1 LVSLG
6 AIAEF
11 GYCTVSPMGLTLHP
25 TVAKAILAL
34 GAENCIIISDQ
45 DSGITMPHEALRS
58 LRRGCSNRSSRRRRG
73 YPHRR
78 NPAKLLGIPLHLN
91 TNSQKFQVMYYRAH
105 HQPVL
110 SVKPDTFW
118 KVTNPAYIAGGT
130 DLMVQLRERQ
140 GRLKS
145 LLDISS
151 IPELK
156 QIRQAGSEIF
166 IGAAVTFQEIIDSQ
180 LLRREAP
187 LLVHAAQQT
196 GAAQIQHMG
205 TIGGN
210 IANASPAGD
219 TLPSL
224 YILDA
229 SLVLVSEK
237 GERSIPISEFICGV
251 RKTALQPELIKEICF
266 SRLPAA
272 QRRLFSNTV
281 YAKARPSRSSG
292 SCRHRNQGE
301 AIHSARIALGA
312 VAPAISVVQKQSLS
326 GWKVSL
332 RRCL

>member
-1 LVSLG
+1 
-6 AIAEF
+6 
-11 GYCTVSPMGLTLHP
+11 
-25 TVAKAILAL
+25 
-34 GAENCIIISDQ
+34 
-45 DSGITMPHEALRS
+45 
-58 LRRGCSNRSSRRRRG
+58 
-73 YPHRR
+73 
-78 NPAKLLGIPLHLN
+78 
-91 TNSQKFQVMYYRAH
+91 
-105 HQPVL
+105 
-110 SVKPDTFW
+110 
-118 KVTNPAYIAGGT
+118 
-130 DLMVQLRERQ
+130 MVQLRERQ

-251 RKTALQPELIKEICF
+251 RKTALQP
-266 SRLPAA
+266 RA
-272 QRRLFSNTV
+272 
-281 YAKARPSRSSG
+281 Y
-292 SCRHRNQGE
+292 
-301 AIHSARIALGA
+301 
-312 VAPAISVVQKQSLS
+312 
-326 GWKVSL
+326 
-332 RRCL
+332 